1 MWTVGIQLVRAADS
15 IGANIAEAYGRR
27 SRADRRRMLFIAR
40 GSACELEHWLALAHA
55 RGLPC
60 AAEARSRAGEVGRL
74 INGLARSW
82 A

>member
-1 MWTVGIQLVRAADS
+1 MGLAFLVAGFEELLAYRRSVVLADELRIAVATWGSFDMWTVGIQLVRAADS

-27 SRADRRRMLFIAR
+27 TRA
-40 GSACELEHWLALAHA
+40 
-55 RGLPC
+55 
-60 AAEARSRAGEVGRL
+60 GRL

>member
-27 SRADRRRMLFIAR
+27 TR
-40 GSACELEHWLALAHA
+40 AHA

-60 AAEARSRAGEVGRL
+60 AAEAKSRAGEVGRL